1 MLRQLRIEN
10 YALIDRLEIEFSSG
24 LNVLTGETGSG
35 KSIVV
40 EAVGLLLGDKG
51 SAEMIRSG
59 AERARL
65 SGIFS
70 CEKSEAAR
78 WSSLL
83 ARLAEGGIEVPAGD
97 DLIIQ
102 RELIAPTANGTS
114 SGASSSVGAL
124 RSRLFVNNQSATAA
138 LLRQLAPQLAEIHGQ
153 NEQQELF
160 LPSAQL
166 DLLDRFGALDE
177 QLAGVQATFAA
188 WRQLRREW
196 ETLRAEQQDW
206 LRQMDLWK
214 FQRREIDEAE
224 LSREFDH
231 APDRRLEDQKL
242 EDEKRVLAHA
252 ERIRARLAA
261 AYDLLYDAGHSSSST
276 IASAA
281 KQLAEA
287 AAYDTA
293 MTPVIELLL
302 SAKAQ
307 VEDAALTIR
316 DRLSHLD
323 ASPGRIEEVESR
335 LAALDRLK
343 HKYGPTLA
351 DVMNYGDEVGRK
363 LALAE
368 SSESRIEELEQQT
381 KRAAAEYKKSATA
394 LSAARRKAAKALQRA
409 VEAELSELAMAG
421 TQFEAKL
428 TTADSPSE
436 NAEWRATGIDQVAF
450 LLSPNAGEPLAPIEK
465 IASGGEV
472 SRIMLALETVIASQP
487 STAGKSA
494 PSVKPA
500 ARNSGAKKSDAA
512 GGSGVESGVESGV
525 GSATAPRHAL
535 IFDEVDSGIG
545 GRAAETVGRKLRTL
559 GAARQVLCVTHLPQ
573 IASFAHHHFR
583 VEKLEQQGRTV
594 TRVEPLNATGR
605 REELARMLGGTQI
618 TPALRKHAEQL
629 LKTNS
634 G

>member
-65 SGIFS
+65 AGIFLS
-70 CEKSEAAR
+70 DDATADPR
-78 WSSLL
+78 WPELL
-83 ARLAEGGIEVPAGD
+83 SRLADGGIEVAAGD
-97 DLIIQ
+97 ELIIQ
-102 RELIAPTANGTS
+102 RELVSSTS
-114 SGASSSVGAL
+114 PGGNGASAL
-124 RSRLFVNNQSATAA
+124 RSRLFINNQPVTAA
-138 LLRQLAPQLAEIHGQ
+138 LVRQIAPILAEIHGQ

-160 LPSAQL
+160 LASAQME
-166 DLLDRFGALDE
+166 LLDRFGALDE
-177 QLAGVQATFAA
+177 MRSQVRGGFAA
-188 WRQLRREW
+188 WREARREW
-196 ETLRAEQQDW
+196 ETLRTEQQEW
-206 LRQMDLWK
+206 LRQLELWK
-214 FQRREIDEAE
+214 FQRREIDAAE

-231 APDRRLEDQKL
+231 DLDQKL

-261 AYDLLYDAGHSSSST
+261 AYDLLYDAEQSSS
-276 IASAA
+276 ASITSAE
-281 KQLAEA
+281 KQLSDA
-287 AAYDTA
+287 AAFDTA
-293 MTPVIELLL
+293 LASVSETLL

-323 ASPGRIEEVESR
+323 SSPGRLEEIESR

-343 HKYGPTLA
+343 RKYGPTLR
-351 DVMNYGDEVGRK
+351 DVMNYGDEIGHK
-363 LALAE
+363 IAQAE
-368 SSESRIEELEQQT
+368 GGESRLEELERQM
-381 KRAAAEYKKSATA
+381 RSAAAEYQKSATA
-394 LSAARRKAAKALQRA
+394 LGSARRKAAKELKRA
-409 VEAELSELAMAG
+409 IERELNELAMTG
-421 TQFEAKL
+421 TQFEARL
-428 TTADSPSE
+428 TTSSGE
-436 NAEWRATGIDQVAF
+436 AEWRATGMDRVEF
-450 LLSPNAGEPLAPIEK
+450 LLSPNAGEPLSALDR

-472 SRIMLALETVIASQP
+472 SRVMLALETVIASRP
-487 STAGKSA
+487 SNEKAGK
-494 PSVKPA
+494 P
-500 ARNSGAKKSDAA
+500 A
-512 GGSGVESGVESGV
+512 GGNGKSKAAVRRTESI
-525 GSATAPRHAL
+525 PRHTL

-545 GRAAETVGRKLRTL
+545 GRAAETVGRKLRGL
-559 GAARQVLCVTHLPQ
+559 GEQRQVLCVTHLPQ
-573 IASFAHHHFR
+573 IASFAHHHYR
-583 VEKLEQQGRTV
+583 VEKLEQDGRTV
-594 TRVEPLNATGR
+594 TRLEQLNSAGR

-629 LKTNS
+629 LKTNA